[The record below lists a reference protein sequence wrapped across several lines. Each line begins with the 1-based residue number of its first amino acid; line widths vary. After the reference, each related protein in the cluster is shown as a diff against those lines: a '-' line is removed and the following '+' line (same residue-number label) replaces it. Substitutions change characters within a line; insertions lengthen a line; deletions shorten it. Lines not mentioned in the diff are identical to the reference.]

1 MLILLFRQ
9 VLRQLAPDV
18 SYRSLVV
25 LGVASIQGLSVASF
39 EKDDAERLLFFCGQ
53 QISDTSNHDA
63 QLSKIPQWLTPPLP
77 TRKRSEP
84 CRESK
89 VLFRMTQVETS
100 SFIWKQSCWTVLWP
114 FLCQITCILLIA
126 SCEKQEIENGGP
138 TLRKINVAALRPIP
152 HTRRH
157 KMIPFSGYSE
167 IGRYDGDH
175 TKGSLP
181 MPPKHGASGGTP
193 VAHRKAFSGSY
204 QRKQI
209 ISLNPLPLK
218 KHDCGRAHIQICSEV
233 FAFFFLCRIV
243 LN

>member
-1 MLILLFRQ
+1 M
-9 VLRQLAPDV
+9 
-18 SYRSLVV
+18 VV

-53 QISDTSNHDA
+53 QTNDTSNHDA
-63 QLSKIPQWLTPPLP
+63 LLSKIPQWLTPPLP

-89 VLFRMTQVETS
+89 VLFRMPQVETS
-100 SFIWKQSCWTVLWP
+100 STHNDNLEAFFVYELRFFNIYIQG
-114 FLCQITCILLIA
+114 
-126 SCEKQEIENGGP
+126 IENGGP
-138 TLRKINVAALRPIP
+138 ASRKINVAALRPIP

-193 VAHRKAFSGSY
+193 VTHRKAFSGSY

-233 FAFFFLCRIV
+233 FALIFFLS
-243 LN
+243 